1 MPREPQHAAAFVNF
15 IGGYLRVVSSCSV
28 GSFTNI
34 ECSAWRVVLASYL
47 ATNSATL
54 TEFFAGANQ
63 GLGLKLIRFGRI
75 SFVFLFPGDCPNSLV
90 AGGAMVVGTRA
101 GARVAEAAGERAWVP
116 AFTYLKLRV
125 EGAGAVGRRI
135 TLLWECDVHCYAK

>member
-1 MPREPQHAAAFVNF
+1 M
-15 IGGYLRVVSSCSV
+15 

-34 ECSAWRVVLASYL
+34 GCSSWRVVNASYL

-75 SFVFLFPGDCPNSLV
+75 YFVFLFPGDCPNSLV
-90 AGGAMVVGTRA
+90 AGGAMVVG
-101 GARVAEAAGERAWVP
+101 AALTWSFNWRSDVP
-116 AFTYLKLRV
+116 GIL
-125 EGAGAVGRRI
+125 G
-135 TLLWECDVHCYAK
+135 

>member
-1 MPREPQHAAAFVNF
+1 MAIGGGRCNELPREPQHAAAFINF

-34 ECSAWRVVLASYL
+34 ECSADAWRVVPVVNASYL

-75 SFVFLFPGDCPNSLV
+75 YFVILFPGDCPNSLV
-90 AGGAMVVGTRA
+90 AGGAMVVGTGRW
-101 GARVAEAAGERAWVP
+101 GG
-116 AFTYLKLRV
+116 
-125 EGAGAVGRRI
+125 GRRRPRRASGRGCLRSR
-135 TLLWECDVHCYAK
+135 T

>member
-1 MPREPQHAAAFVNF
+1 MAIGGGRCNELPREPQHAAAFVNF

-28 GSFTNI
+28 GSFTNT
-34 ECSAWRVVLASYL
+34 CSAWRVVNASYL

-90 AGGAMVVGTRA
+90 AGGAMVVGTGQA
-101 GARVAEAAGERAWVP
+101 GGR
-116 AFTYLKLRV
+116 
-125 EGAGAVGRRI
+125 GRRRRRASGRGCLRSG
-135 TLLWECDVHCYAK
+135 T

>member
-1 MPREPQHAAAFVNF
+1 MAIGGGRCNELPREPQHAAAFVNF

-34 ECSAWRVVLASYL
+34 ECSAWRVVPVVNASYL

-90 AGGAMVVGTRA
+90 AGGAMVVGIGQAAGGRA
-101 GARVAEAAGERAWVP
+101 GVGACVHVPETPSGEPRC
-116 AFTYLKLRV
+116 R
-125 EGAGAVGRRI
+125 
-135 TLLWECDVHCYAK
+135 